1 MWAIWIFQL
10 LNIEL
15 PWEGRSVKSFE
26 KLRLQSY
33 MPKYTKISVLALKQ
47 AWNIWPFINDF
58 KILLSKGKF
67 LHQINKFSKEPQAT
81 VSERIASFTRNCVA
95 GFTLVNLLN
104 YFLYF
109 LFVCLFFL
117 FFCYFLYLLWFL
129 VSLFLTS
136 GA

>member
-1 MWAIWIFQL
+1 
-10 LNIEL
+10 
-15 PWEGRSVKSFE
+15 
-26 KLRLQSY
+26 

-47 AWNIWPFINDF
+47 ARNIWPFINDF

-81 VSERIASFTRNCVA
+81 VSKRIASFTRNCVA

-109 LFVCLFFL
+109 LFVCFFS
-117 FFCYFLYLLWFL
+117 FFAISSIYYGF
-129 VSLFLTS
+129 
-136 GA
+136 